1 MAGRPSK
8 FTPEVTDKI
17 LYAIRLGAYYEM
29 ACNYAG
35 CSYELMRQWIRDAN
49 DNPETSPYLAFVDAL
64 KEAEGQSGVRAL
76 EVIQNAMDGEV
87 WQSAAWR
94 LERRHHKHFSA
105 NAAVIELAGEIHDMK
120 DQLKKGNSNGKVVS
134 IKKEKAPKK

>member
-8 FTPEVTDKI
+8 FTKEITDKLI
-17 LYAIRLGAYYEM
+17 YAIRLGAYYEM

-35 CSYELMRQWIRDAN
+35 VSYDVFRKWVIDAQS
-49 DNPETSPYLAFVDAL
+49 NPDSQYQEFYDAL
-64 KEAEGQSGVRAL
+64 KEAEGESGVKAL

-105 NAAVIELAGEIHDMK
+105 NSAIIELAGEINDMK
-120 DQLKKGNSNGKVVS
+120 DKIKQGAKDGKVVS
-134 IKKEKAPKK
+134 LKKGKDSKK

>member
-1 MAGRPSK
+1 MGRPSK
-8 FTPEVTDKI
+8 FTPEVTEKLI
-17 LYAIRLGAYYEM
+17 YAIRLGAYYEM

-35 CSYELMRQWIRDAN
+35 VSYDVFRKWVVDAQN
-49 DNPETSPYLAFVDAL
+49 NESSPYKEFYDAL
-64 KEAEGQSGVRAL
+64 KSAEGESGVKCL
-76 EVIQNAMDGEV
+76 EIIQKAMDDDV

-120 DQLKKGNSNGKVVS
+120 DQLKKGDSNGKVVS

>member
-8 FTPEVTDKI
+8 FTKEITDKL

-35 CSYELMRQWIRDAN
+35 VSYDVFRRWIIDSQAN
-49 DNPETSPYLAFVDAL
+49 EDSPYRDFCDAL
-64 KEAEGQSGVRAL
+64 KEAEGESGVKAL
-76 EVIQNAMDGEV
+76 EVIHKAMESEV

-105 NAAVIELAGEIHDMK
+105 NTAIIELAGEISDMK
-120 DQLKKGNSNGKVVS
+120 DRMKKGVSNGKVVS
-134 IKKEKAPKK
+134 IKKGKNPKK

>member
-1 MAGRPSK
+1 MGRPTK
-8 FTPEVTDKI
+8 FTPEVTEKI

-35 CSYELMRQWIRDAN
+35 CSYELMRQWIRDATA
-49 DNPETSPYLAFVDAL
+49 NPETSPYLDFVDAL
-64 KEAEGQSGVRAL
+64 KKAEGESGVKCL
-76 EVIQNAMDGEV
+76 EIIQKAMEDDV

-105 NAAVIELAGEIHDMK
+105 NAAVIELADEINTMK
-120 DQLKKGNSNGKVVS
+120 DQLKKGDSNGKVVS